1 MLAQL
6 GWSRADCWDL
16 KDEWGEKR
24 RRRAPGRRISTYKGQ
39 VGKETLTCCR
49 NCKVLRISGEKGNLR
64 HRRQQAG
71 DGGRSWSKRVCSRP
85 EQ

>member
-16 KDEWGEKR
+16 KDEWGDER

-39 VGKETLTCCR
+39 VGKEILTCCR
-49 NCKVLRISGEKGNLR
+49 NCKVLRISGE
-64 HRRQQAG
+64 RRKSEAQETAG
-71 DGGRSWSKRVCSRP
+71 WGWGQELVKESL
-85 EQ
+85 Q